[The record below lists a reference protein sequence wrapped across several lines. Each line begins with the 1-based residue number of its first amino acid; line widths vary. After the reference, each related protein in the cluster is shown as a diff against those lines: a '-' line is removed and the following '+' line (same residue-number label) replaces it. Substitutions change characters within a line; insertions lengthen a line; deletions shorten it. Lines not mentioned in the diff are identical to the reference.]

1 MNFFKRNLR
10 AHSHGHSHGHSHYS
24 TRFGDNNKDNV
35 PTPGKLTIEEYDIIE
50 SNLIKNTV
58 FYNDYYIP
66 IFINYKIIE
75 DIYYNSDVYNYYFN
89 GFYLPTIEN
98 SKYKII
104 NCMLNSSYIDPQI
117 IIINNTINYNYV
129 SNIID
134 CELFDNSYIIYYEL
148 IIIVAI
154 LYMIWVC
161 CNCRFT
167 MRSNNLL

>member
-1 MNFFKRNLR
+1 MNIFKRNLR
-10 AHSHGHSHGHSHYS
+10 GHSHGHSHSYYS
-24 TRFGDNNKDNV
+24 TRSGDNDKDNL
-35 PTPGKLTIEEYDIIE
+35 PIPGKLSTEEYGNIE
-50 SNLIKNTV
+50 RNFIKNTV

-66 IFINYKIIE
+66 MFINYKIIE
-75 DIYYNSDVYNYYFN
+75 DIYYNSDVDNYYTD
-89 GFYLPTIEN
+89 GFILPTIEN
-98 SKYKII
+98 TNYKVI
-104 NCMLNSSYIDPQI
+104 NCMLNSSYIDPRI
-117 IIINNTINYNYV
+117 IIINNTVNYNYV